1 MAGLSR
7 KTLFFCF
14 LIPICI
20 YGLNNSYMIT
30 GEGKLRFRYVAADQD
45 QITGSYGEE
54 LKQGLGMRQRID
66 LTLDYF
72 LTDYLTIGGT
82 IRISNE
88 EFDGVLPPPDLISTR
103 AIAGWWSANL
113 YKPPIDVTLGAYDA
127 SFTPLTLM
135 RWDENDNPLGAT
147 GCGCQIAIGGISGE
161 SMEELEEDYLLEGAH
176 ARYENKFGDISILY
190 ARPEV
195 DIETESFTRHM
206 VGGHARIV
214 LPYTRNFS
222 TLTIG
227 ITGLRV
233 VDDTQSVSMALYDP
247 IQSDV
252 FGVDINLP
260 LIWRISAVAEYARSI
275 RDDNLFSDVDI
286 IREENGFIAGV
297 RLKSGDRIDL
307 NVLYL
312 QLDPYFSPLY
322 RALSYAK
329 NRQGFRGSFTVRKIP
344 LMSHLLAFSL
354 YGKVLREIKPTWNE
368 AITEWHS
375 SLTDHIISNAALSY
389 TMFEQWKAEGSYE
402 FRMQQRDDDA
412 MTLADE
418 ALDLMTHVISG
429 GLTYEFTF
437 QTKIVLKYQYIKHV
451 DGIGQDSYQAHMP
464 SVQFSF
470 KF

>member
-1 MAGLSR
+1 M
-7 KTLFFCF
+7 KLFHIKIAFIYI
-14 LIPICI
+14 LIPVCI
-20 YGLNNSYMIT
+20 FAINDSFVLS
-30 GEGKLRFRYVAADQD
+30 GEGKLRFRYVEADQD
-45 QITGSYGEE
+45 QVTGSYGEE
-54 LKQGLGMRQRID
+54 LKQGLGMRQRFD

-82 IRISNE
+82 VRISNE
-88 EFDGVLPPPDLISTR
+88 EFEGILPPPDLISTR
-103 AIAGWWSANL
+103 TIAGWWSANL
-113 YKPPIDVTLGAYDA
+113 FKPPFDITFGAYDA

-135 RWDENDNPLGAT
+135 RWDQNDNPLGAS
-147 GCGCQIAIGGISGE
+147 GCGCQIAVGGFSGE
-161 SMEELEEDYLLEGAH
+161 SLEELVEDYLLEGAH
-176 ARYENKFGDISILY
+176 ARYQNKFGDISILY

-195 DIETESFTRHM
+195 DIETESFARHM
-206 VGGHARIV
+206 FGGHVRII

-233 VDDTQSVSMALYDP
+233 IDDTQTVSTALYDP
-247 IQSDV
+247 LQSDV

-260 LIWRISAVAEYARSI
+260 LLWNINGVAEYARSI
-275 RDDNLFSDVDI
+275 RDDNLFSNVDI
-286 IREENGFIAGV
+286 IHEENGFIAGV
-297 RLKSGDRIDL
+297 SLKSGDRIDL
-307 NVLYL
+307 NALYI

-322 RALSYAK
+322 RAISYAK
-329 NRQGFRGSFTVRKIP
+329 NRQGFRGSFTMRKIP
-344 LMSHLLAFSL
+344 VMSHLLAFSL

-375 SLTDHIISNAALSY
+375 SLIDHNIGNAALSY
-389 TMFEQWKAEGSYE
+389 TLLERWKAEGSYE
-402 FRMQQRDDDA
+402 FRMQQRDDDV

-418 ALDLMTHVISG
+418 ALDLVTHVISG

-437 QTKIVLKYQYIKHV
+437 QTKLVLKYQYIKHI
-451 DGIGQDSYQAHMP
+451 DGTGQDSYQAHMP